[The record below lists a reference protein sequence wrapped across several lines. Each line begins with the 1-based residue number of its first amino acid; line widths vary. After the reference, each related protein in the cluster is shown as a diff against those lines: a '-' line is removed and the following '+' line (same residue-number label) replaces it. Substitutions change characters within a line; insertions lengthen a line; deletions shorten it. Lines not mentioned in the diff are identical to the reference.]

1 MRLSLSGKIFLG
13 FLTISQLFIGLAF
26 LIWLLS
32 ELIPAVVTQ
41 NDDLVAEAMLGS
53 LQGILIWIVV
63 MTVLSLALLVFY
75 IIHAGTNTSLNTTL
89 KVVWIVLLLLF
100 GSFVEVVYF
109 FMEIVPEKSMTA
121 RLEEV

>member
-41 NDDLVAEAMLGS
+41 NDELVAEAMLGS

-75 IIHAGTNTSLNTTL
+75 IIHAATNTSLNTTL